1 MPICF
6 IMIGVP
12 LKIPLDLQ
20 KYSFKIKMNGLGF
33 SELTERSERRAVL

>member
-12 LKIPLDLQ
+12 LIPLDLQ

-33 SELTERSERRAVL
+33 PELTERFERRAVL